1 MPTIVALGEMLID
14 FAPVAA
20 DAAGYPTLKAQP
32 GGAPCN
38 FLAALQ
44 KYGCSTAMIGKVGD
58 DRFGRLLIQTAA
70 DCGIETRGIIK
81 DAAAFTTMAF
91 VTLDAEGHREFS
103 FARKPGADTCLTEHE
118 VDYSL
123 IDDCRVFHFG
133 TLSLTDEPA
142 RTATQRAVAYAKA
155 QGKLISFDP
164 NLRKLLWPD
173 GAAAATQMEWGL
185 HQADIVKI
193 SDEEVDFLW
202 HTTPAAAAQKLLRE
216 YGGPEYDFRIRET
229 QTYELIEDVALLR
242 SEVGVLYLNK
252 DNETVLRKV
261 IREHDLQFTPLFTAK
276 PHVFVSASSPLAAK
290 PAVTLDDLAPYPRL
304 SYEQGEH
311 NAFYFSEEILS
322 TRDSKKDILVSD
334 RATLFNL
341 LIGLNGYTICSG
353 VISESLN
360 GPNIVA
366 VPLLVDDAMQIGYL
380 THKQVQPGLFG
391 KRYIEILQ
399 KHTAQ

>member
-1 MPTIVALGEMLID
+1 M
-14 FAPVAA
+14 
-20 DAAGYPTLKAQP
+20 TLQQ
-32 GGAPCN
+32 
-38 FLAALQ
+38 LR
-44 KYGCSTAMIGKVGD
+44 YVTAI
-58 DRFGRLLIQTAA
+58 
-70 DCGIETRGIIK
+70 
-81 DAAAFTTMAF
+81 
-91 VTLDAEGHREFS
+91 AE
-103 FARKPGADTCLTEHE
+103 A
-118 VDYSL
+118 
-123 IDDCRVFHFG
+123 G
-133 TLSLTDEPA
+133 TLSEAARRFYIAQPSLTASLRELEEELGLTIFRRTNRGAVLTPEGEEFLGYA
-142 RTATQRAVAYAKA
+142 RQVLA
-155 QGKLISFDP
+155 QMDLMEEKYL
-164 NLRKLLWPD
+164 
-173 GAAAATQMEWGL
+173 GAAPVKHQFCVSTQHYSFAVE
-185 HQADIVKI
+185 AFV
-193 SDEEVDFLW
+193 E
-202 HTTPAAAAQKLLRE
+202 LLRE

-304 SYEQGEH
+304 SY
-311 NAFYFSEEILS
+311 YFSEEILS